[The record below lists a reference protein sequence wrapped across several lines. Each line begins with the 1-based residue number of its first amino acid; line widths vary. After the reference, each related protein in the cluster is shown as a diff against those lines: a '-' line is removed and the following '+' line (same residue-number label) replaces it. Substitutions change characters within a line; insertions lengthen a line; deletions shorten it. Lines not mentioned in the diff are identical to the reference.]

1 MRVPAP
7 RGYKAGMDKL
17 PRDRHGEIFQDDL
30 TENESMPRPTQ
41 RDDAEG
47 EKNYDTD
54 IDSQEDD
61 EDMAE
66 DVFGVDD
73 KKPSDRA

>member
-1 MRVPAP
+1 
-7 RGYKAGMDKL
+7 
-17 PRDRHGEIFQDDL
+17 
-30 TENESMPRPTQ
+30 MPRPTQ

-47 EKNYDTD
+47 EKRYDTD

-66 DVFGVDD
+66 DVFGVDE